1 MYTTTLCS
9 SHTEDRK
16 LSYNFQFSISFHMIV
31 FFFILFNNWSTA
43 ADLLVASNVIFHL
56 FWWICFNVCCIIYF
70 NHSDRF
76 LYFQNKLRRKYVSER
91 KCGEN
96 QIILVLLMFCGVYFF
111 SSYIFHL
118 LYLFKTNLYV
128 RIAWSKTVASCL
140 LYCII
145 CFETI

>member
-16 LSYNFQFSISFHMIV
+16 LSYNFQFSIFNFVSYDS
-31 FFFILFNNWSTA
+31 FILFNNWSTA

-56 FWWICFNVCCIIYF
+56 FWRICFNVCCIIYF

-96 QIILVLLMFCGVYFF
+96 QIILVLLMICGVYVFF
-111 SSYIFHL
+111 LVIF
-118 LYLFKTNLYV
+118 F
-128 RIAWSKTVASCL
+128 
-140 LYCII
+140 I
-145 CFETI
+145 CFIYLKPIYMSE